1 MAKNYYEILGVDSK
15 ATQAEI
21 KSAYRKLVKQY
32 HPDLHPN
39 DPAAAAKFK
48 EINEANEVLSDEQ
61 KRASYDYELANPGA
75 ANFGGF
81 SGQGFGGFSS
91 GI

>member
-39 DPAAAAKFK
+39 DPAAAAKYV
-48 EINEANEVLSDEQ
+48 EVNPAV
-61 KRASYDYELANPGA
+61 ASYVTAT
-75 ANFGGF
+75 
-81 SGQGFGGFSS
+81 
-91 GI
+91 I